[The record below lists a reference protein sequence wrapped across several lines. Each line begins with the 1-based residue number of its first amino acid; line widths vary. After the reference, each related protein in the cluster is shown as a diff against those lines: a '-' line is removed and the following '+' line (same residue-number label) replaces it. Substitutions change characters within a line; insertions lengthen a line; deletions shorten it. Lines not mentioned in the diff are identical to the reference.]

1 MLFTAMI
8 IRMPIN
14 SQYTKPNATPA
25 FLAWRLLALMY
36 DAVIAMALLM
46 LSSGLMLLI
55 NHGTP
60 AEPGSVFAYVEFFIF
75 WFVLGLYAVCSWRY
89 GGQTLGMRPWR
100 LFVLDAQGKN
110 ASWRQLILR
119 YVLASSSGGLVL
131 LWSLIEPE
139 KRGLHDLASNTY
151 FVRLNVTKSA

>member
-14 SQYTKPNATPA
+14 SQYTKPNARPA

>member
-1 MLFTAMI
+1 MPFTAMI
-8 IRMPIN
+8 IRMSVNP
-14 SQYTKPNATPA
+14 QHTKPNATPA
-25 FLAWRLLALMY
+25 FLAWRILALMY

-46 LSSGLMLLI
+46 LSSGVMLLLNQGQAI
-55 NHGTP
+55 
-60 AEPGSVFAYVEFFIF
+60 EPGSALAYFEFFIF

-100 LFVLDAQGKN
+100 LFVLDAQGTN